1 MQPPGA
7 KASAWEQIRCPR
19 IVSFLRSYQ
28 IALTRVG
35 VLASRFS
42 KD

>member
-1 MQPPGA
+1 MQTPRGEGQRVGA
-7 KASAWEQIRCPR
+7 NPLP